1 MSECVMLT
9 QIKDLEHQLDA
20 AQSQCIISENKVNK
34 IKESITLLRQKVS
47 NSKATKL
54 MVFSLLNRHHSSW
67 GWFST
72 HHWITFSFK
81 TYELTNFSVQ
91 GSILSKSF
99 SKFGP
104 INRIIAPVSRS
115 LTPTSM
121 KKYYAKPHSSFCNTY
136 VMVSFCIKFI
146 CLFLF

>member
-72 HHWITFSFK
+72 YHWITFSFK
-81 TYELTNFSVQ
+81 TYELNKFFSSRFNTEQVVFQ
-91 GSILSKSF
+91 VWAHKSYNSTSIKIAHTY
-99 SKFGP
+99 
-104 INRIIAPVSRS
+104 INEEVLRE
-115 LTPTSM
+115 TT
-121 KKYYAKPHSSFCNTY
+121 F
-136 VMVSFCIKFI
+136 
-146 CLFLF
+146 FLL

>member
-1 MSECVMLT
+1 MSKCVMLT

-72 HHWITFSFK
+72 YHWITFSFK
-81 TYELTNFSVQ
+81 TYELNKFFSSRFNTEQIVFQ
-91 GSILSKSF
+91 VWVHKSYNSTSIKISHIY
-99 SKFGP
+99 
-104 INRIIAPVSRS
+104 INEEVLRK
-115 LTPTSM
+115 TT
-121 KKYYAKPHSSFCNTY
+121 F
-136 VMVSFCIKFI
+136 
-146 CLFLF
+146 FLL